1 MFLFFKN
8 TVKKLKFRYTFYDL
22 VNLNK
27 LSVSKQQYLCL
38 NKLSIIIGG
47 TQIITNE
54 RKTHLF
60 YKIIHFSV
68 QFSAI
73 VNRFIVKA

>member
-1 MFLFFKN
+1 MHFTN
-8 TVKKLKFRYTFYDL
+8 L

-27 LSVSKQQYLCL
+27 LSVSKQQHLRL
-38 NKLSIIIGG
+38 NYLSIIIGG
-47 TQIITNE
+47 TQIITNK

-68 QFSAI
+68 QCSAI
-73 VNRFIVKA
+73 VYRFIVKT

>member
-8 TVKKLKFRYTFYDL
+8 TVKKLKSGIHFTDF

-27 LSVSKQQYLCL
+27 LSVSSIYVKNQ
-38 NKLSIIIGG
+38 LSISIGG
-47 TQIITNE
+47 TQIITN
-54 RKTHLF
+54 KGKYTCF
-60 YKIIHFSV
+60 YKIIHFAM

-73 VNRFIVKA
+73 VHRFIVKT